1 MGRSVALA
9 YAGEGADVAIVAR
22 TLSEPEAV
30 GSEIR
35 ALGRRAHTVNAELT
49 ISEGASPAARETV
62 SESEARVDV
71 LGCDLGPAETGAC
84 SATSA
89 GEAKTATRSGSSCHA
104 GWGSGGGLSGDQIA
118 VPG

>member
-49 ISEGASPAARETV
+49 ISEGASPAARLPGCPAARETV

-104 GWGSGGGLSGDQIA
+104 G
-118 VPG
+118 